1 MKFLQELSED
11 VQIVT
16 EAKEDGK
23 KDLYISGVFMQCIP
37 NRNGRIYPEHV
48 MQKEVGRYL
57 KEMVKANRAVGELGH
72 PPNPKLNENLISH
85 KITSLEIDGKNVMG
99 KALVLNTPMG
109 TTARGLIEGG
119 VQLGVSS
126 RGLGSLKEIK
136 EGLKE
141 VQDDFR
147 LITAA
152 DIVMD
157 PSAPDAFVNGIM
169 ENVDWFYDAV
179 SGNWRQAAIAEET
192 KKQIKTLSKRELE
205 EAQLRLF
212 EHYLA
217 QISKITK

>member
-1 MKFLQELSED
+1 MKLLQELSED

-23 KDLYISGVFMQCIP
+23 KNLYIEGIFLQCIP
-37 NRNGRIYPEHV
+37 NRNGRIYPEEV
-48 MQKEVGRYL
+48 MHKEVGRYL
-57 KEMVKANRAVGELGH
+57 KEAIKANRAVGELGH
-72 PPNPKLNENLISH
+72 PPNPKLNETLISH

-99 KALVLNTPMG
+99 KALVLDTPNG
-109 TTARGLIEGG
+109 KNLRGLIEGG
-119 VQLGVSS
+119 VQVGVSS

-152 DIVMD
+152 DVVLD

-169 ENVDWFYDAV
+169 ENVDWFYDSK
-179 SGNWRQAAIAEET
+179 SGDWRQAQIAEET
-192 KKQIKTLSKRELE
+192 KQTIKKMSKRELE

-217 QISKITK
+217 QISHLTK